1 MNIQKTLQ
9 RASHNIS
16 KFFLGNS
23 IGSPG
28 FISWFSPSNWSKTD
42 LLNQYRR
49 YVYTIVSSIAENC
62 AGLEPEMYQRIG
74 QGDKQIFDHELL
86 TLLRKPNP
94 MESQFQFL
102 ERHFTYMD
110 LIGESF
116 WYIAR
121 GVRTGKPKELYLL
134 RPDLVDVVL
143 DKQDPRGLVKG
154 YLLSKGNGEKTA
166 FDKEEILHFKYPNPL
181 NPYRGMGAIEAAQMY
196 IQTEEFA
203 SDWTKNSI
211 YNAGRPSGILGIKGT
226 IDEDQWEKVKRT
238 FKDEYSGT
246 KNAGKT
252 MLFKDVDGLHYQ
264 RLGMELGDI
273 ALPEIK
279 NLTRDDIMIMFRVSK
294 TMLGIT
300 DDVNRANARESKSVF
315 IEYVIRP
322 KVDRFMD
329 HINAFLVE
337 PVWGDKVYL
346 SYKDMT
352 SINEKDKIEEYDKG
366 LNKWLTINDIRKER
380 GDKPL
385 KGGDYIYMPITMV
398 ATVGDIPVEEPT
410 EPEQP
415 EEPSTPPAPVEEPE
429 EEPVEESVK
438 ENEEETT
445 KVIRI
450 GQGQGEI
457 FRQLL
462 YRNVNVWARK
472 YKTILRKE
480 LNSQLEQIL
489 ENNTGKGI
497 RKKDL
502 DDWIPDIIAFKT
514 KLRGILI
521 PFGIDLF
528 KEQSSIAGELVGMEE
543 PIELGE
549 SIRKYITDRT
559 DKMLDTLNKNIVDDL
574 SSTIQEGIVNG
585 DSLTDLKKR
594 VRKVYKNIEDTKAEL
609 ISRTETIAMSNQS
622 ALESY
627 RQSKVVTKQE
637 WRANPGACEFCEE
650 LNGNTVGLYESYALQ
665 GTQVQAG
672 DRFFNVDYENVD
684 HPPLHPNC
692 FLHHTV
698 KITTDKGEK
707 NIGDIKVGD
716 MVLTHK
722 GRYRKVLRV
731 LEDKTRYKGDAVRVT
746 FRGKGKE
753 KNHRSL
759 LRNSFTVTP
768 EHPFLTQRGWILAKD
783 LTTEDQLFV
792 KAKECENCG
801 ELVPEWKD
809 YCCMKCQLVNEDVR
823 KKISES
829 KKGEKNY
836 MFNRT
841 GVLHH
846 LWQGGK
852 VWWRGKDWDTIK
864 LKARERDGF
873 ECQEC
878 GLTEEEHMEKYKQPL
893 QVHHINPYR
902 KSKDN
907 SLENLV
913 TVCCVCHRKLENTC
927 QPQILLSGGARFVS
941 TPVIKTEALKD
952 FQGERLYN
960 FSVEEDESYVAK
972 GVVSHNCECTILPV
986 IEE

>member
-9 RASHNIS
+9 RVSHNIS

-86 TLLRKPNP
+86 TLLRRPNP

-637 WRANPGACEFCEE
+637 WRANPGACEFCES
-650 LNGNTVGLYESYALQ
+650 LNGKTVGLFESYAMQ
-665 GTQVQAG
+665 GTQLQAG
-672 DRFFNVDYENVD
+672 DSFYKVDYENVE

-707 NIGDIKVGD
+707 NIGDIQVGD
-716 MVLTHK
+716 MVLTHR

-731 LEDKTRYKGDAVRVT
+731 LEDKTKYKGEAIRIV
-746 FRGKGKE
+746 FRGRGNE
-753 KNHRSL
+753 KNHNAK

-768 EHPFLTQRGWILAKD
+768 EHPFLTKRGWVSAKD
-783 LTTEDQLFV
+783 LTKEDELFI
-792 KAKECENCG
+792 KAN
-801 ELVPEWKD
+801 
-809 YCCMKCQLVNEDVR
+809 
-823 KKISES
+823 
-829 KKGEKNY
+829 
-836 MFNRT
+836 
-841 GVLHH
+841 
-846 LWQGGK
+846 
-852 VWWRGKDWDTIK
+852 
-864 LKARERDGF
+864 
-873 ECQEC
+873 
-878 GLTEEEHMEKYKQPL
+878 
-893 QVHHINPYR
+893 
-902 KSKDN
+902 N
-907 SLENLV
+907 S
-913 TVCCVCHRKLENTC
+913 
-927 QPQILLSGGARFVS
+927 ARFIS
-941 TPVIKTEALKD
+941 TPVIEIEHLKD
-952 FQGERLYN
+952 FTGERLYN

>member
-1 MNIQKTLQ
+1 MNIQTIFKN
-9 RASHNIS
+9 AGKNIS

-23 IGSPG
+23 IGSPAVM
-28 FISWFSPSNWSKTD
+28 SWFNPSNWSKTD
-42 LLNQYRR
+42 YLRQYKN
-49 YVYTIVSSIAENC
+49 YVYSIVSSIAENC
-62 AGLEPEMYQRIG
+62 AGLEPEVYQRRAG
-74 QGDKQIFDHELL
+74 GDKQVLSHDLL
-86 TLLRKPNP
+86 SLLRKPNP
-94 MESQFQFL
+94 MESQFQFF
-102 ERHFTYMD
+102 ERHFTFME
-110 LIGESF
+110 LTGESF
-116 WYIAR
+116 WYLVR
-121 GVRTGKPKELYLL
+121 GERSKKIREMYLL
-134 RPDLVDVVL
+134 RPDLVDLVI
-143 DKQDPRGLVKG
+143 DKDDPRGGVKG
-154 YLLSKGNGEKTA
+154 YVLNNRAGSKIP
-166 FDKEEILHFKYPNPL
+166 FDKEEILHFKYANPI
-181 NPYRGMGAIEAAQMY
+181 NPYRGMGVIEASQTY

-238 FKDEYSGT
+238 FRDEYSGT

-264 RLGMELGDI
+264 RLGMELGEI
-273 ALPEIK
+273 ALPDIK
-279 NLTRDDIMIMFRVSK
+279 NLTRDDIMTMFRVSK

-315 IEYVIRP
+315 IEFVIRP
-322 KVDRFMD
+322 KIDRFMD
-329 HINAFLVE
+329 HLNAFLVE
-337 PVWGDKVYL
+337 PTWGEGIYL
-346 SYKDMT
+346 SYQDMT
-352 SINEKDKIEEYDKG
+352 YVNKKDKIEEYEKG

-380 GDKPL
+380 GDKTL
-385 KGGDYIYMPITMV
+385 EGGDAIYMPLSMV
-398 ATVGDIPVEEPT
+398 PMVGEIPEVK
-410 EPEQP
+410 EPEQEPEIP
-415 EEPSTPPAPVEEPE
+415 EEDKKPE
-429 EEPVEESVK
+429 E
-438 ENEEETT
+438 ENEEEP
-445 KVIRI
+445 KEEEKAVKREIKL
-450 GQGQGEI
+450 GKGQGEI

-472 YKTILRKE
+472 YKTILKKE
-480 LNSQLEQIL
+480 LNLQLEEIL
-489 ENNTGKGI
+489 ANNTGKGAK
-497 RKKDL
+497 KKDIN
-502 DDWIPDIIAFKT
+502 DWLPNILAFKT

-528 KEQSSIAGELVGMEE
+528 KEQSKVALELVGVEE
-543 PIELGE
+543 PLDITD
-549 SIRKYITDRT
+549 IIKDYITVRT
-559 DKMLDTLNKNIVDDL
+559 DKMLDTLNKNITDDL
-574 SSTIQEGIVNG
+574 SKTISEGILNG
-585 DSLTDLKKR
+585 DSLADLKKR
-594 VRKVYKNIEDTKAEL
+594 VTKVYKSVTSTKAEL

-627 RQSKVVTKQE
+627 RQSRVVTKQE

-650 LNGNTVGLYESYALQ
+650 LNGTVVGLNESYALQ

-672 DRFFNVDYENVD
+672 DRFFNVDYENVE

-809 YCCMKCQLVNEDVR
+809 YCCMKCQLANEDVR